1 MKHYRLTKE
10 LLIPDD
16 SPIFIRRILGK
27 STQHFW
33 RLRKS
38 PVLIHDPG
46 PNISLN
52 IDAKNR

>member
-1 MKHYRLTKE
+1 MKHYRLTKG

-27 STQHFW
+27 STQDFW
-33 RLRKS
+33 RLRC